1 MSEEIKSTII
11 KNHEGKEYKV
21 LEAAGDGNI
30 TKDRIESLEKDILT
44 IARILNG
51 WESVF
56 SVLVANS
63 NKIYHQID
71 TRYGDN
77 AIHIR
82 APKNILSSTALIYVL
97 PCESIDTIAEGMPA
111 PTLVMHTGAG
121 DPITL
126 HIKKEDFHGKL
137 VNVSTGD
144 IISNRVCMFRLN
156 PYNLKEIILCNSLS
170 AESLSVDEL
179 VCNSAIFHRF
189 PIVQTASGYEQ
200 VQTAKTQADLI
211 TELDDR
217 YQKKIVFNTL
227 PPEEY
232 TKEHYLEPG
241 QIYIQTAYDVN
252 SAGQPE

>member
-1 MSEEIKSTII
+1 MSERIEPMKI
-11 KNHEGKEYKV
+11 KNHKGGEVEV
-21 LEAAGDGNI
+21 LKNAGDGKL
-30 TKDRIESLEKDILT
+30 TEARIQSLEEDILT
-44 IARILNG
+44 IANILNG

-71 TRYGDN
+71 TSYGDN

-82 APKNILSSTALIYVL
+82 APRNILTSTALIYVL
-97 PCESIDTIAEGMPA
+97 PCESIDTIGKDDV

-126 HIKKEDFHGKL
+126 YIKKEDFHGNL
-137 VNVSTGD
+137 IAVSTGD

-156 PYNLKEIILCNSLS
+156 PYNPKEIILCNSLS

-179 VCNSAIFHRF
+179 VCNRAIFNNL
-189 PIVQTASGYEQ
+189 PVVKTASGEEQ
-200 VQTAKTQADLI
+200 VQTAKKQLELI
-211 TELDDR
+211 DELDER
-217 YQKKIVFNTL
+217 YQKKIVFGMDS
-227 PPEEY
+227 PEEY
-232 TKEHYLEPG
+232 TKNNYLAPG

-252 SAGQPE
+252 STGQPE

>member
-1 MSEEIKSTII
+1 MSKNI
-11 KNHEGKEYKV
+11 KNHKGDVFEILKR
-21 LEAAGDGNI
+21 AGEDNI
-30 TKDRIESLEKDILT
+30 TKDRISSLEEDISA
-44 IARILNG
+44 IADILNG

-63 NKIYHQID
+63 NRIYHQID

-97 PCESIDTIAEGMPA
+97 PCESIDTLKEGMPA

-121 DPITL
+121 DPIIL
-126 HIKKEDFHGKL
+126 HIKKEDFYGKL

-156 PYNLKEIILCNSLS
+156 PYNLNEIILCNSLS

-189 PIVQTASGYEQ
+189 PIVKTASGDEQ

-211 TELDDR
+211 TELEGIF
-217 YQKKIVFNTL
+217 QKKIVFNTL

>member
-1 MSEEIKSTII
+1 MSEKI
-11 KNHEGKEYKV
+11 KNHKGEVVEV
-21 LEAAGDGNI
+21 LKNAGDENI
-30 TKDRIESLEKDILT
+30 TVDRIRSLEQDILA

-63 NKIYHQID
+63 NRIYYQID
-71 TRYGDN
+71 TSYGDN

-82 APKNILSSTALIYVL
+82 APKNILSSTALIHVL
-97 PCESIDTIAEGMPA
+97 PCESIDTLRENAGV
-111 PTLVMHTGAG
+111 PTLVIHTGAG
-121 DPITL
+121 DPIKL
-126 HIKKEDFHGKL
+126 HIKKEDFYGKL

-156 PYNLKEIILCNSLS
+156 PYNLNEIILCNSLS

-189 PIVQTASGYEQ
+189 PIVKTASGDEQ

-211 TELDDR
+211 TELEGIF
-217 YQKKIVFNTL
+217 QKKIVFGTL
-227 PPEEY
+227 SPEEY
-232 TKEHYLEPG
+232 TKDNYLAPG
-241 QIYIQTAYDVN
+241 QIYIQTAYDLN
-252 SAGQPE
+252 STGQPE